1 MQGNNPCHLTFL
13 EGLRWQLRSKVC
25 LHLTV
30 LNQGTELLE
39 NLLCSLLLLY
49 RLELTLVLQRY

>member
-30 LNQGTELLE
+30 LNQGMELLE